1 MAILKHT
8 SLCTIVPS
16 IPIIISRRII
26 LVFKHVVTFGLVPIH
41 GLGSSDGAVGRVV
54 FAVTRDARL
63 AEGLRTCL
71 AGDFASETGH
81 VHLFASAVRPMN
93 PEPGADTPAI
103 RTFLEAGGDLVVV
116 LEIPDRVVVD
126 GDDGKVFGLDGV
138 DVGFVDDGDGGSG
151 DVLAVVGV
159 DDGGGLAGASG
170 RVVGSTTVASVDLCE
185 RAASRGRMSWLTLG
199 LPSTF
204 R

>member
-1 MAILKHT
+1 M
-8 SLCTIVPS
+8 
-16 IPIIISRRII
+16 
-26 LVFKHVVTFGLVPIH
+26 
-41 GLGSSDGAVGRVV
+41 D
-54 FAVTRDARL
+54 
-63 AEGLRTCL
+63 
-71 AGDFASETGH
+71 
-81 VHLFASAVRPMN
+81 

-103 RTFLEAGGDLVVV
+103 RTFLETGGDLVVV

-138 DVGFVDDGDGGSG
+138 DVGFVDDGDGGAG

-185 RAASRGRMSWLTLG
+185 RAARCKGG
-199 LPSTF
+199 
-204 R
+204 